1 MAFDSFAPAFQAWRT
16 PMPHPPPPAPLTP
29 LPALYIWL
37 LIGMTLDPF
46 APALVPILGQPLQA
60 GMDQP
65 FLAGSIRE
73 FWGCR

>member
-1 MAFDSFAPAFQAWRT
+1 
-16 PMPHPPPPAPLTP
+16 
-29 LPALYIWL
+29 
-37 LIGMTLDPF
+37 MTLDPF

-73 FWGCR
+73 FWGCRWVFRPGMQGTRCALM